1 MNRILLSFLLLA
13 SSLLQAQQKPLRAPA
28 VPIIAH
34 DPYFSVWSMNDNLN
48 DETTKHWTG
57 STQALG
63 ALLRV
68 DGATFRVMGKEG
80 RQTPPVFPQTRVEVL
95 PTRTVYEF
103 AGSGVQLTLT
113 FLTPALPEDL
123 DVLSRPV
130 TYVVW
135 DVKSTDGR
143 EHAVSL
149 YFDACAELAVNTSDQ
164 LVAWS
169 RFQVGKLSVLRMG
182 SQQQPMLEKDGDN
195 LRIDW
200 GYLYLAATPDKGVS
214 QIMADRMAARSL
226 FANTGGLVASDDMVG
241 HKLGRN
247 RMPVLAYSF
256 DLGKVGATPVSRHLI
271 VAYDDLYSLEYFER
285 KVRPYWRR
293 KGAEAKDML
302 EDAERD
308 YVSLAERCRRFDE
321 ELMADLRKAG
331 GEKYARLCAL
341 AHRQAIAAHKL
352 VVDADGTPLYFPK
365 ENFSNGCIGTVD
377 VFYPS
382 APMFLLMSP
391 KLMRASVQPL
401 LDYSMMQQRWR
412 FAYAPHDLGR
422 YPKANG
428 QVYGGGER
436 TDDNQMPVEESGNM
450 LLLVAAL
457 AQVEGNAD
465 FAMRYWPSL
474 KKWAEYLKEK
484 GLDPENQLSTDDFA
498 GHLPH
503 NANLSIKAILALG
516 AYGRLCEM
524 TGKKQEAALY
534 RKTAQDFAKQWI
546 KLADDGD
553 HYRLAFDKPGSWSQ
567 KYNLVWDRLLK
578 LNIFPPEVA
587 RKEMAFYKK
596 MQNGYG
602 LPLDN
607 REKYTK
613 LDWILWTA
621 TLSENASDF
630 EALLA
635 PAYRFADESP
645 TRVPL
650 SDWYWTTDAKQRGFQ
665 ARSVVGGLFIKMLA
679 DEAMWKK
686 WVAKADHAPV
696 N

>member
-13 SSLLQAQQKPLRAPA
+13 FSLAQAQQKPLRAPA
-28 VPIIAH
+28 VPLVAH

-48 DETTKHWTG
+48 DDTTKHWTG

-80 RQTPPVFPQTRVEVL
+80 RQTPPAFPQTRVEVL
-95 PTRTVYEF
+95 PTRTIYEF

-143 EHAVSL
+143 EHAVSV

-182 SQQQPMLEKDGDN
+182 SQQQPMLQKDGDN

-200 GYLYLAATPDKGVS
+200 GFLYLAAAQDKGVS
-214 QIMADRMAARSL
+214 QIMADRMVTRAL
-226 FANTGGLVASDDMVG
+226 FANTGSLVGSDDMVT
-241 HKLGRN
+241 HKPGRN

-271 VAYDDLYSLEYFER
+271 LGYDDLYSLEYFER

-302 EDAERD
+302 LDAERD
-308 YVSLAERCRRFDE
+308 YVSLTERCRRFDE

-391 KLMRASVQPL
+391 RLMRASVQPL

-465 FAMRYWPSL
+465 FTLRYWPSL

-534 RKTAQDFAKQWI
+534 RKTAEDFAKQWV

-578 LNIFPPEVA
+578 LNIFPAEVA

-596 MQNGYG
+596 MQNAYG

-630 EALLA
+630 DALMA

-686 WVAKADHAPV
+686 WVAKANA